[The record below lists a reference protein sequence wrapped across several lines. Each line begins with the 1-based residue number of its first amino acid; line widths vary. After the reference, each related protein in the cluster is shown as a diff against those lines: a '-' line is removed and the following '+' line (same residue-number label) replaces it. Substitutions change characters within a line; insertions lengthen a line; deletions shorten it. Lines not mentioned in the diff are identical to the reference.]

1 MGSLQDTMRIVL
13 AKEAVANRYNLGY
26 PELSD
31 EVFYKIMKQ
40 NDLPL
45 DSDVENYLAHD
56 IKIRKIE
63 KNKAWYDK
71 VIMQNLD
78 KNEKHLDIVFR
89 GLIDHIIF
97 DGDFNKSREKILFDT
112 WAKETPEETKE
123 DANRGK
129 VLQILQNEIVPELFS
144 NYVYAHAKELEMPA
158 TAMATLLDDCLS
170 VRMAHFEEFVLTLY
184 SDMRLLYKLDKAKSK
199 IDEKH
204 RTRQPIYETEAP
216 KPVPKVQRNKYDFED
231 EDFCA
236 SAERVF

>member
-1 MGSLQDTMRIVL
+1 MDSLQDNMRLVL

-40 NDLPL
+40 NGLPL
-45 DSDVENYLAHD
+45 DSDVENYLAHG

-71 VIMQNLD
+71 ATMKNLD
-78 KNEKHLDIVFR
+78 KNEKHLEIVFR

-97 DGDFNKSREKILFDT
+97 DGDFNKSREKILFDI

-129 VLQILQNEIVPELFS
+129 VLRILQNVIVPELFS

-158 TAMATLLDDCLS
+158 PAMATLLDDCIS
-170 VRMAHFEEFVLTLY
+170 VRMEHFEEFVLTLY
-184 SDMRLLYKLDKAKSK
+184 SDMHLLYKLDKAKSK

-204 RTRQPIYETEAP
+204 RTRQPVYETETP
-216 KPVPKVQRNKYDFED
+216 KPTTKIQRNKYDFED